1 MKTGTRRR
9 LNDLVETY
17 ARTTSVMEHGAAKAI
32 KEEGRAYG
40 GVIRAAKGQLQEFIT
55 DELVQIAWNIE
66 LKKDPKRLTINSEK
80 IPIPIKLEYVEK
92 ISDTS
97 IKDYILSNMKRY
109 YYGLSV
115 DKHIFIDKNFVIGIE
130 CKAYAELAMF
140 KRILVDFRLLKTV
153 YPNLFCYLFQLENM
167 LGGDYSTE
175 IQLPKG
181 SCSAH
186 TVMSY
191 FSDVDLKIITLLSGE
206 RKVKQPIHKPEF
218 FKALTIDRLE
228 VAIEAILDGFGK
240 CKVI

>member
-1 MKTGTRRR
+1 MKAETRHR
-9 LNDLVETY
+9 LDDLIETY
-17 ARTTSVMEHGAAKAI
+17 DRMTKVMEHGAAKAI
-32 KEEGRAYG
+32 EDEGRAYG
-40 GVIRAAKGQLQEFIT
+40 GIIRAAKGQLQEFIT

-66 LKKDPKRLTINSEK
+66 LNKDPKRLVINSEK

-92 ISDTS
+92 ISDPS

-115 DKHIFIDKNFVIGIE
+115 DKHVFIDKKFVVAIE
-130 CKAYAELAMF
+130 CKAYAELSMF

-153 YPNLFCYLFQLENM
+153 HPDLICYLFQLENM

-218 FKALTIDRLE
+218 FKDLTVDRLE
-228 VAIEAILDGFGK
+228 VAIQAILDGLRK
-240 CKVI
+240 CKAV

>member
-1 MKTGTRRR
+1 M
-9 LNDLVETY
+9 
-17 ARTTSVMEHGAAKAI
+17 
-32 KEEGRAYG
+32 
-40 GVIRAAKGQLQEFIT
+40 
-55 DELVQIAWNIE
+55 
-66 LKKDPKRLTINSEK
+66 
-80 IPIPIKLEYVEK
+80 EYVEK

-115 DKHIFIDKNFVIGIE
+115 DKHVFIDKKFVIGVE

-153 YPNLFCYLFQLENM
+153 YPNLICYLFQLENM

-228 VAIEAILDGFGK
+228 VAIEAILDGFRK
-240 CKVI
+240 CKVA